1 MSDVEETCFADILL
15 AILSSH
21 GNLLDMCRG
30 GGARPRRTMQDVE
43 GSAAAVE
50 GSVVVER
57 WLLEDA
63 IDFESRQHDAPP
75 SLVLERM
82 DHLALT
88 L

>member
-1 MSDVEETCFADILL
+1 MSDVEASTTCFADILL

-43 GSAAAVE
+43 DSAAAVE
-50 GSVVVER
+50 GSVVEER

-63 IDFESRQHDAPP
+63 IEFVSRFGL
-75 SLVLERM
+75 SRLV
-82 DHLALT
+82 
-88 L
+88 